1 MLLKLD
7 TNKLT
12 SSPTEEVFARAAIY
26 VSPTLL
32 NVYINELAVELDQCA
47 APGLSLLNREV
58 RSLFYADDLVLLSP
72 TEQGQQQLNIV
83 EDYCQNWALAVNM
96 KKTNI
101 VIFQKHPRCQENKHQ
116 FTINNHVIEHSRSY
130 TYLGITITASGSFN
144 MAVNALKEKA
154 RGALHAIKTTFYD
167 FQIPVKIWL
176 KICDSVIQPIVQ
188 YGSEVWGPLSHQ
200 NFTRWDKHPTEFLH
214 AEFCRYVLH
223 VHRNTTTNACRTE
236 LGRYPLIINIHK
248 RTLNFFNHLKSI

>member
-1 MLLKLD
+1 M
-7 TNKLT
+7 
-12 SSPTEEVFARAAIY
+12 
-26 VSPTLL
+26 
-32 NVYINELAVELDQCA
+32 YISELADELDQCA
-47 APGLSLLNREV
+47 AVGLSLLDREV
-58 RSLFYADDLVLLSP
+58 KSLFYADDLVLLPP
-72 TEQGQQQLNIV
+72 TEQGPQQQLDIV
-83 EDYCQNWALAVNM
+83 KKFCQNWALAVNV

-101 VIFQKHPRCQENKHQ
+101 IFQKRPRCQENKHQ

-200 NFTRWDKHPTEFLH
+200 SFTCWDKHTTE
-214 AEFCRYVLH
+214 
-223 VHRNTTTNACRTE
+223 
-236 LGRYPLIINIHK
+236 
-248 RTLNFFNHLKSI
+248 S